1 MAQRLWRSVRGAL
14 ELGREEDKSG
24 GKGGEVQQGSSPFY
38 RGRRGVG
45 WRPAGGGAMA
55 VMVRLH
61 GCHYWVRKGTR
72 HRVKEGKR
80 DGHRRFNFSTAREMG
95 GGLARGVVA

>member
-1 MAQRLWRSVRGAL
+1 
-14 ELGREEDKSG
+14 
-24 GKGGEVQQGSSPFY
+24 
-38 RGRRGVG
+38 
-45 WRPAGGGAMA
+45 MA